1 MQIASVSRFPLP
13 LTWSPKCEKI
23 ECIFWTP
30 KLPLMIKKETQLDP
44 VLSQVYNYVIRG
56 WPHVVDPSLV
66 PFKTR
71 KDELSTRRGCLI
83 WGARVIVPPSLQQR
97 VLQELLDTHPGISR
111 MKALALSYVWWP
123 NMDSDI
129 ELTVSSCSTYQSM
142 RLDPP

>member
-1 MQIASVSRFPLP
+1 M
-13 LTWSPKCEKI
+13 
-23 ECIFWTP
+23 
-30 KLPLMIKKETQLDP
+30 
-44 VLSQVYNYVIRG
+44 YNYVIRG

-97 VLQELLDTHPGISR
+97 VLQDLLDTHPGISR

-142 RLDPP
+142 RSDPPEFKFIPGPFQHHRGLAFTWILQGQSLAVPTLWL